1 MKRDM
6 DLIRLLLI
14 EVEGEA
20 KPDLSGYTELQLLY
34 HRALLHESGLA
45 VGWVAKAHDGY
56 LELGGIS
63 GCELYRLTWA
73 GHEFL
78 DAVRDDTI
86 WNKAKAVLKS
96 SAASA
101 TADVVKDTCKM
112 ILTVAVQAAMAR
124 ATQG

>member
-6 DLIRLLLI
+6 DLIRLLLV
-14 EVEGEA
+14 EVEGET
-20 KPDLSGYTELQLLY
+20 KPDLSGYTEEQQVYHAVLLIEAGFV
-34 HRALLHESGLA
+34 HGTVLSDENGDPVDAR
-45 VGWVAKAHDGY
+45 
-56 LELGGIS
+56 IS
-63 GCELYRLTWA
+63 RLTNE
-73 GHEFL
+73 GHDFL

-112 ILTVAVQAAMAR
+112 LLTAAVQAAMTR
-124 ATQG
+124 ATQA